1 MTADL
6 RELSDRFL
14 RGASTPEEDA
24 TLIRGLLRDEAS
36 GAALEPSNESNYGA
50 VLDRIAA
57 RVPELERAVERE
69 NEEARQLALL
79 LESGDRVAAVAAVRA
94 AGKRVA
100 KVAFE
105 ELCQASQQ
113 ACARDPER
121 AVRLGEAALAAATAL
136 GEPDLEARAEAR
148 IANAHRVR
156 GDFPASAERIVR
168 ARERLG
174 DGLGSPVAR
183 GDVALRDAALLA
195 DQSRFAEAL
204 RRSREA
210 GRWFTNAGAGTE
222 SLRAL
227 LQQSNILRELD
238 RLPEALAVLERAAEA
253 PDIAGEPRLQ
263 FAVATNRACY
273 QAELGRFAAAE
284 AGLSAARGLA
294 ASLGNPLDAP
304 RVDWVEAVLRGE
316 QGRLGEAENLLRRV
330 RSRYLELDLAHDV
343 ALATL
348 ELALVVAR
356 QGRYAEAHRLA
367 LEALPTFEALR
378 VSPEAVAALRLA
390 VGSAREEA
398 LRVEVLRSALKRLRR

>member
-1 MTADL
+1 
-6 RELSDRFL
+6 
-14 RGASTPEEDA
+14 
-24 TLIRGLLRDEAS
+24 LLRDEAS

-79 LESGDRVAAVAAVRA
+79 LESGDRVAAWPRCAPP
-94 AGKRVA
+94 
-100 KVAFE
+100 
-105 ELCQASQQ
+105 AS
-113 ACARDPER
+113 AWRRSPSRSFARPR
-121 AVRLGEAALAAATAL
+121 SR
-136 GEPDLEARAEAR
+136 
-148 IANAHRVR
+148 RVR
-156 GDFPASAERIVR
+156 GTR
-168 ARERLG
+168 ARGAPGRGGSRGGDRARRARSGGSRRGADRQCAPRPRRLPGERRADREGARALG